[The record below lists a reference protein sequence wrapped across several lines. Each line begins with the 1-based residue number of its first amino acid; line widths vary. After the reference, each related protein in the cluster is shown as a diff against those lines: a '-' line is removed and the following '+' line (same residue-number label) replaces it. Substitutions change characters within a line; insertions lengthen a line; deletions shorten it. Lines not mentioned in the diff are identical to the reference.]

1 MDSDVFRLFG
11 VLMAVGGA
19 GTLIYA
25 AVTIVSAISSRFGGR
40 NAAVNTEALDEIRA
54 RLEVTEAL
62 EARVM
67 ELEERVDFAERLLAQ
82 PRDADGLPVTGHQGQ
97 A

>member
-1 MDSDVFRLFG
+1 MDSDVLKLFG

-19 GTLIYA
+19 GTLTYA
-25 AVTIVSAISSRFGGR
+25 AIAIVSAISSRLGGKHG
-40 NAAVNTEALDEIRA
+40 AINTDALDEIRA